1 MVLNPLVA
9 YFLFRNI
16 AYDMITPNIN
26 KMTGYINIMKNMF
39 ESAVNSIVPGE
50 KKDEKAFRKLMLSE
64 L

>member
-1 MVLNPLVA
+1 
-9 YFLFRNI
+9 
-16 AYDMITPNIN
+16 MITPNIN

-50 KKDEKAFRKLMLSE
+50 KKDEKAFRKFMLSE